1 MAVLNSLTRKRPS
14 SLALI
19 AVTILSASAVCSAV
33 LAPAAMSQPP
43 PAQMVSK
50 QMAAPMNEAR
60 TAAVAKDW
68 ATAKAKL
75 EVAATFAKT
84 PQDTL
89 ALEQLRYIVAD
100 GLGDA
105 QGKVKSIEAVL
116 ATNLLAGEDLKKYK
130 AGLAQAYLQA
140 GDEKKAVVLTRAF
153 VDEYGG
159 THAQYIGIANEALK
173 ANDGAT
179 AVIYA
184 NKAIESARTS
194 GAKPPESYYR
204 LQLKAFAQ
212 TKEMDKYYATIE
224 TLIAEYPK
232 DEYWKELITGA
243 QREPGYQAAASDV
256 RLDVYRALAGA
267 GVKLTPDE
275 KANMASEALK
285 RVLPAET
292 VAIMQPLYA
301 SGELGGASD
310 ANAARHKSTFDEAT
324 NKAAVEK
331 SGLAQEEKEVV
342 AKGDAASLA
351 ALGEVYMARGDNAKA
366 IDLIQ
371 KGLAKG
377 IADAGKADIAKLHL
391 GMAQYRSGQ
400 KDVARATWAEIKAD
414 NGSAM
419 LARSWTLISK
429 TQP

>member
-1 MAVLNSLTRKRPS
+1 MAVLNSLARKRPS
-14 SLALI
+14 SLSLI
-19 AVTILSASAVCSAV
+19 TILSATAMCGAV
-33 LAPAAMSQPP
+33 LTPPAMSQQPA
-43 PAQMVSK
+43 AQMVSK
-50 QMAAPMNEAR
+50 QMAGPMNEAR

-68 ATAKAKL
+68 TTAKAKL
-75 EVAATFAKT
+75 DVAATFAKT

-105 QGKVKSIEAVL
+105 QGKVRAIEAVL
-116 ATNLLAGEDLKKYK
+116 ATNLLAGEELKKYK
-130 AGLAQAYLQA
+130 AGLPPAYLQA
-140 GDEKKAVVLTRAF
+140 GDEKKAIALTKSF
-153 VDEYGG
+153 IDEYGG
-159 THAQYIGIANEALK
+159 THAQYISIANEALK

-179 AVIYA
+179 AVAYA
-184 NKAIESARTS
+184 NKAIESART
-194 GAKPPESYYR
+194 GGGKAPESYYR
-204 LQLKAFAQ
+204 LQLRALNQ
-212 TKEMDKYYATIE
+212 TKELDKYYATIE

-243 QREPGYQAAASDV
+243 QRAPGYQAAASDV
-256 RLDVYRALAGA
+256 RLDVYRALAAA

-275 KANMASEALK
+275 KANMAGEALK

-310 ANAARHKSTFDEAT
+310 ANAARHKATFDEAT
-324 NKAAVEK
+324 KKAAAEK

-351 ALGEVYMARGDNAKA
+351 ALGEVYMAYGDYAKA
-366 IDLIQ
+366 IDFIQ

-377 IADAGKADIAKLHL
+377 IADVGKADMAKLHL
-391 GMAQYRSGQ
+391 GMAQHRSGQ
-400 KDVARATWAEIKAD
+400 KDAARATWAEIKAD
-414 NGSAM
+414 NGAAM